1 MGLHATQHLE
11 SLSLAGKVREL
22 RVRASGDQ
30 SRRLPDAFYEHVNGC
45 RRGLEIGGPSALFGE
60 RGVLPVYPVLAS
72 VDCVQWAATS
82 FWHQVDPDAGFAPDG
97 QRTGGLHILDD
108 VDLAA
113 LPSNCY
119 DLVLSSHVIEHI
131 ANPLRALAA
140 WRRVSV
146 SGGYV
151 LTVAPH
157 HAATFDRRRPVT
169 PLEHVV
175 GDFDQ
180 MIGEDDLTHLDET
193 LRLHDRRRDSLPF
206 DTDQLAAKF
215 RDNTNT
221 RFLHHHTFT
230 TLSLGALLRRAGLEI
245 VAAEARLPHDIYML
259 ARWPGEGG
267 AGDSVQ
273 VLTAAAS
280 RSPFRTDRRAARSA
294 PGG

>member
-1 MGLHATQHLE
+1 MG
-11 SLSLAGKVREL
+11 LAGKLREL

-30 SRRLPDAFYEHVNGC
+30 SRRLPDAFYEHVASC

-60 RGVLPVYPVLAS
+60 RGVLPVYPTLKS

-82 FWHQVDPDAGFAPDG
+82 FWHEVDPHTGFVPDG
-97 QRTGGLHILDD
+97 QRTGRLHILDD

-140 WRRVSV
+140 WRRVTV
-146 SGGYV
+146 SDGYV

-157 HAATFDRRRPVT
+157 LAATFDRRRPIT
-169 PLEHVV
+169 PLEH
-175 GDFDQ
+175 
-180 MIGEDDLTHLDET
+180 MIDDYDRTVGEDDLTHLDET
-193 LRLHDRRRDSLPF
+193 LRLHDRRRDILPF
-206 DTDQLAAKF
+206 DTHQLAAKF
-215 RDNTNT
+215 RDNANT

-245 VAAEARLPHDIYML
+245 VAAEARLPHDIYVL
-259 ARWPGEGG
+259 ARWPSDRG
-267 AGDSVQ
+267 ADNSAH
-273 VLTAAAS
+273 VLADAAG
-280 RSPFRTDRRAARSA
+280 RSPFRADRRAARSGQRLA
-294 PGG
+294 IG